1 MKNLLLT
8 VALFGLSFASTAQT
22 VVPGVTVSGEGV
34 VYVKPDQVI
43 VNVAV
48 EHSGD
53 YVEKVKQ
60 QTEKDV
66 DAVIDFLKK
75 QGIPSKNIKTEYI
88 RLNQQYDYPTKT
100 YNYSSTQGI
109 SIKIEQIENY
119 GTILTGLM
127 NAGVNRINGVQ
138 FKSSEAEKYEAQARK
153 KAILNAKTKAEDY
166 AGALDQKIGK
176 ATVISDV
183 ENSYRPVYTTMEFKA
198 MDSAAGSA
206 NQDVIAPGQ
215 LAITA
220 KVTVTFNLY

>member
-109 SIKIEQIENY
+109 SIKIEQ
-119 GTILTGLM
+119 
-127 NAGVNRINGVQ
+127 
-138 FKSSEAEKYEAQARK
+138 
-153 KAILNAKTKAEDY
+153 
-166 AGALDQKIGK
+166 
-176 ATVISDV
+176 
-183 ENSYRPVYTTMEFKA
+183 
-198 MDSAAGSA
+198 
-206 NQDVIAPGQ
+206 
-215 LAITA
+215 
-220 KVTVTFNLY
+220 